1 MRAAPSDRRDNCL
14 NLRQFSLLVLLS
26 AIWGSSFMFIR
37 LAVGDFGAVPLTASR
52 SLVGAC
58 TLLPLMLLSKQWL
71 LFRRY
76 WPQLLVVGLISTAL
90 PFTFLSIS
98 TQYTSAGF
106 ASILNALTPVFS
118 ALIAWLWL
126 SETLSLAAIGG
137 IALSFGGL
145 VVMVFDRDTI
155 SASFPLLPVLAG
167 IGATLMYGLT
177 GNYTRKYL
185 IGVPP
190 LVVSAGSQVF
200 ASLALAPFAWWLWP
214 AAPVPAS
221 SWVIAVVLGVLCT
234 GVAYIIYFHLLAT
247 VGVARTVIVTY
258 LAPVFALLWG
268 FLFLAE
274 SPTPKMLIGA
284 GAIMLGIGLTTYKK
298 SGTSR

>member
-1 MRAAPSDRRDNCL
+1 MRAALPDHDGIRL

-37 LAVGDFGAVPLTASR
+37 LTVGDFGAVPLTASR
-52 SLVGAC
+52 SLIGAC
-58 TLLPLMLLSKQWL
+58 TLVPLLLLKKQWP
-71 LFRRY
+71 LFVHHWRH
-76 WPQLLVVGLISTAL
+76 LLVIGLISTAL
-90 PFTFLSIS
+90 PFSFLSIS

-118 ALIAWLWL
+118 AVIAWLWL
-126 SETLSLAAIGG
+126 SETLTLAAMTG

-145 VVMVFDRDTI
+145 VIMVLDRDTI

-177 GNYTRKYL
+177 GNYSRKYMV
-185 IGVPP
+185 GVPP
-190 LVVSAGSQVF
+190 LVVAAGSQVF
-200 ASLALAPFAWWLWP
+200 ASLSLAPLALWLWP
-214 AAPVPAS
+214 ATVIPPLDWL
-221 SWVIAVVLGVLCT
+221 WVAVLGVLCT

-258 LAPVFALLWG
+258 LAPVFAMLWG
-268 FLFLAE
+268 FLFLHEVA
-274 SPTPKMLIGA
+274 TLKMLAGA
-284 GAIMLGIGLTTYKK
+284 GAIMLGIGLTTYKPR
-298 SGTSR
+298 TTR